1 MGKARTTYWLRL
13 RGSYPV
19 QLHRA
24 IDRKVCRI
32 YQAGA
37 FGRLLA
43 CLIVRFYPRISQVFE
58 TTMADIEKLGRYDI
72 VRVLGKGAMGVV
84 YEGLD
89 PNLDRQVA
97 IKTIRVQSL
106 SPDAATEYEGRFR
119 TEARSAARLHHPNI
133 VSVFDSGQDGD
144 TAYLVMEFIQGEDL
158 KHHLENGARFSVRSA
173 IVMVHDLLMA
183 LDHAHRQNV
192 VHRDVKPANM
202 LIELSGRVK
211 LTDFGVA
218 RIQEPD
224 ETNLTQVGGA
234 VGTPKYMSPE
244 QAKGLRGDSR
254 ADVFSAGVV
263 LYELLTGVLPFDGEN
278 QFVVIHQIVGHT
290 PAPPSTLNPDVPA
303 AMDEVIAR
311 AMAKN
316 PDERY
321 ATAREFGLAL
331 RVVAQHIGAT
341 SGDQSTDVAGELG
354 QILAK
359 RVPIAPPAALRDGS
373 STGIFGPGPDVALVT
388 TVNHE
393 EELGNWNKIKDSTV
407 PKDFLDYLARF
418 PAGIY
423 ARRAQQRLDQLALDN
438 TNSRAKTQPQFRPN
452 PDEVDLDSTMGPFA
466 ATQFPSAEPAVSA
479 RRHPAW
485 LAMAVGAAVFGVF
498 ALILLV
504 RLLLQPGEAMLPDAA
519 PPLVVTTPNAL
530 PAPPIIEEK
539 ESDSVPL
546 ESSTKAAATKPAVV
560 ASAPV
565 GKASKSVDAATTA
578 LASASNATKPKA
590 SAPSAPAAATMVQ
603 VTPVAPR
610 EPVPA
615 PVSHSN
621 GAGPSAAGQVCSDKV
636 FIFRIACVAEQCKTD
651 RFRQTGECIRFRE
664 MEKKREEGAN
674 NQQR

>member
-1 MGKARTTYWLRL
+1 M
-13 RGSYPV
+13 V
-19 QLHRA
+19 
-24 IDRKVCRI
+24 
-32 YQAGA
+32 
-37 FGRLLA
+37 
-43 CLIVRFYPRISQVFE
+43 
-58 TTMADIEKLGRYDI
+58 DIEKLGRYDV

-84 YEGLD
+84 YEGRD

-106 SPDAATEYEGRFR
+106 SAEAAQEYDGRFR

-144 TAYLVMEFIQGEDL
+144 TAYLVMEFIEGQDL
-158 KHHLENGARFSVRSA
+158 KHHLESGARFSVRSS

-192 VHRDVKPANM
+192 VHRDIKPANM

-224 ETNLTQVGGA
+224 ETHLTQVGGA

-254 ADVFSAGVV
+254 SDVFSAGVV

-278 QFVVIHQIVGHT
+278 QFAVIHKIVGHD
-290 PAPPSTLNPDVPA
+290 PAPPSTLNPEVPP
-303 AMDEVIAR
+303 AMDEVMAR

-331 RVVAQHIGAT
+331 RVVAQHMGAA
-341 SGDQSTDVAGELG
+341 SGNPNADVAAELS
-354 QILAK
+354 QMMAN
-359 RVPIAPPAALRDGS
+359 RAPIASPAALRDGS
-373 STGIFGPGPDVALVT
+373 STGIFGPAVDVSLVT

-393 EELGNWNKIKDSTV
+393 EELGVWHGIKDSTV
-407 PKDFLDYLARF
+407 SQNFLNYLQRF

-423 ARRAQQRLDQLALDN
+423 ARRAQQRLEQLALDN
-438 TNSRAKTQPQFRPN
+438 TGTRARTEPQFRPN
-452 PDEVDLDSTMGPFA
+452 PDEIDLDSTMGPFVA
-466 ATQFPSAEPAVSA
+466 MMPAQDLPAKTPTPPAPVAKPKAKPDAKMEAEPESA
-479 RRHPAW
+479 AQQAPARKMW
-485 LAMAVGAAVFGVF
+485 PILALAGVVCTLLVLGAVF
-498 ALILLV
+498 
-504 RLLLQPGEAMLPDAA
+504 RP
-519 PPLVVTTPNAL
+519 TTPAVPQTL
-530 PAPPIIEEK
+530 PTSPAPVATDVQKTSPAPMIEESA
-539 ESDSVPL
+539 SDSVEVPAIKSATPASKSAAGPASAPL
-546 ESSTKAAATKPAVV
+546 VKASKPAAAASSAV
-560 ASAPV
+560 ASAP
-565 GKASKSVDAATTA
+565 
-578 LASASNATKPKA
+578 KPARSKA
-590 SAPSAPAAATMVQ
+590 SAPAGPDTQTATPTAPS
-603 VTPVAPR
+603 TPVAPR
-610 EPVPA
+610 EAAPA
-615 PVSHSN
+615 AASHSN
-621 GAGPSAAGQVCSDKV
+621 GAGPSAAGQICADKV

-651 RFRQTGECIRFRE
+651 RFRQTSECLRFKE

>member
-1 MGKARTTYWLRL
+1 
-13 RGSYPV
+13 
-19 QLHRA
+19 
-24 IDRKVCRI
+24 
-32 YQAGA
+32 
-37 FGRLLA
+37 
-43 CLIVRFYPRISQVFE
+43 
-58 TTMADIEKLGRYDI
+58 MADIEKLGRYDI

-84 YEGLD
+84 YEGRD

-106 SPDAATEYEGRFR
+106 SAEAASEYEVRFR

-158 KHHLENGARFSVRSA
+158 KHHLENGARFSVRSS

-224 ETNLTQVGGA
+224 ETHLTQVGGA

-254 ADVFSAGVV
+254 SDVFSAGVV
-263 LYELLTGVLPFDGEN
+263 LYELLTGILPFDGEN
-278 QFVVIHQIVGHT
+278 QFVVIHQIVGHEPT
-290 PAPPSTLNPDVPA
+290 KPSMLNPDVPA
-303 AMDEVIAR
+303 AMDEVMAR

-331 RVVAQHIGAT
+331 RVVAQHMGAS
-341 SGDQSTDVAGELG
+341 SGDQNADVAAELG
-354 QILAK
+354 KIIAN
-359 RVPIAPPAALRDGS
+359 RAPVAPPAALRDGS
-373 STGIFGPGPDVALVT
+373 STGIFGPGPDVSMVT

-407 PKDFLDYLARF
+407 SQNFLDYLARY

-423 ARRAQQRLDQLALDN
+423 ARRARQRLDQLALDN
-438 TNSRAKTQPQFRPN
+438 TSSRAKTLPQFRPQA
-452 PDEVDLDSTMGPFA
+452 DEPDLDSTMGPFA
-466 ATQFPSAEPAVSA
+466 ATQPAPPT
-479 RRHPAW
+479 RRETAAVAALVQQRSKGPVVAIAAAVCA
-485 LAMAVGAAVFGVF
+485 LVVLMAV
-498 ALILLV
+498 LWP
-504 RLLLQPGEAMLPDAA
+504 RLQTGGETLATEA
-519 PPLVVTTPNAL
+519 PPVVAAASGAL
-530 PAPPIIEEK
+530 PSPPIIEEK
-539 ESDSVPL
+539 ESDSVPVQL
-546 ESSTKAAATKPAVV
+546 PNTQAAAASRPSLGASVPAAKP
-560 ASAPV
+560 SRP
-565 GKASKSVDAATTA
+565 ATAA
-578 LASASNATKPKA
+578 LASASGPAKA
-590 SAPSAPAAATMVQ
+590 SAAAPSTPPAGQAPVAAA
-603 VTPVAPR
+603 PVAPR
-610 EPVPA
+610 EPAPTPA
-615 PVSHSN
+615 TQGN
-621 GAGPSAAGQVCSDKV
+621 NIGPSAAGQVCSDKV
-636 FIFRIACVAEQCKTD
+636 FIFRIACIAEQCKTD

-664 MEKKREEGAN
+664 MEKKREEGAAI
-674 NQQR
+674 QQR

>member
-1 MGKARTTYWLRL
+1 
-13 RGSYPV
+13 
-19 QLHRA
+19 
-24 IDRKVCRI
+24 
-32 YQAGA
+32 
-37 FGRLLA
+37 
-43 CLIVRFYPRISQVFE
+43 
-58 TTMADIEKLGRYDI
+58 MADIEKLGRYDI

-84 YEGLD
+84 YEGRD

-106 SPDAATEYEGRFR
+106 SAQAASEYEVRFR

-158 KHHLENGARFSVRSA
+158 KHHLENGARFSVRSS

-224 ETNLTQVGGA
+224 ETHLTQVGGA

-254 ADVFSAGVV
+254 SDVFSAGVV
-263 LYELLTGVLPFDGEN
+263 LYELLTGILPFDGEN
-278 QFVVIHQIVGHT
+278 QFVVIHQIVGHEPT
-290 PAPPSTLNPDVPA
+290 RPSMLNPDVPA

-331 RVVAQHIGAT
+331 RVVAQHMGAS
-341 SGDQSTDVAGELG
+341 SGDQNADVAAELG
-354 QILAK
+354 KIIAN
-359 RVPIAPPAALRDGS
+359 RAPVAPPAALRDGS
-373 STGIFGPGPDVALVT
+373 STGIFGPGPDVSMVT

-393 EELGNWNKIKDSTV
+393 EELGTWNKIKDSTV
-407 PKDFLDYLARF
+407 SQNFLDYLARY

-423 ARRAQQRLDQLALDN
+423 ARRAQQRLDMLALDN
-438 TNSRAKTQPQFRPN
+438 TSSRAKTLPQFRPQA
-452 PDEVDLDSTMGPFA
+452 DEPDLDSTLGPFA
-466 ATQFPSAEPAVSA
+466 ATQPAPA
-479 RRHPAW
+479 R
-485 LAMAVGAAVFGVF
+485 
-498 ALILLV
+498 
-504 RLLLQPGEAMLPDAA
+504 PDAA
-519 PPLVVTTPNAL
+519 AVEAVVQRRPKGPLLAVAATVCALLVLLAVLWPRLQTGGDTLPTDSASVIAAAPGAL
-530 PAPPIIEEK
+530 PTPAIIEEK
-539 ESDSVPL
+539 ESDSVPVQL
-546 ESSTKAAATKPAVV
+546 PAAAASRSGAGASDSAVKPSRPAAV
-560 ASAPV
+560 ASA
-565 GKASKSVDAATTA
+565 A
-578 LASASNATKPKA
+578 LATASGPAKAKA
-590 SAPSAPAAATMVQ
+590 SAAIPSTTPAIQAPPVAAA
-603 VTPVAPR
+603 PVAPR
-610 EPVPA
+610 EPAPTPA
-615 PVSHSN
+615 AQGN
-621 GAGPSAAGQVCSDKV
+621 GGGPSAAGQVCSDKV

-664 MEKKREEGAN
+664 MERKREEGAA

>member
-1 MGKARTTYWLRL
+1 
-13 RGSYPV
+13 
-19 QLHRA
+19 
-24 IDRKVCRI
+24 
-32 YQAGA
+32 
-37 FGRLLA
+37 
-43 CLIVRFYPRISQVFE
+43 
-58 TTMADIEKLGRYDI
+58 MADIEKLGRYDI

-84 YEGLD
+84 YEGRD

-106 SPDAATEYEGRFR
+106 SAEAAVEYEGRFR

-202 LIELSGRVK
+202 LIERSGRVK

-224 ETNLTQVGGA
+224 ETHLTQVGGA

-254 ADVFSAGVV
+254 SDVFSAGVV

-290 PAPPSTLNPDVPA
+290 PAPPSTLNAEVPA
-303 AMDEVIAR
+303 AMDDVIAS

-331 RVVAQHIGAT
+331 RVVAQHMGAL
-341 SGDQSTDVAGELG
+341 SGDQNADVAAELG
-354 QILAK
+354 QIVAN
-359 RVPIAPPAALRDGS
+359 RGNRTTVASPAALRDGS
-373 STGIFGPGPDVALVT
+373 STGIFGPAPDVALVT

-393 EELGNWNKIKDSTV
+393 EELGIWNGIKDSTV
-407 PKDFLDYLARF
+407 SQDFVGYLQRF

-423 ARRAQQRLDQLALDN
+423 ARRARQRLDQLALDN
-438 TNSRAKTQPQFRPN
+438 TSSRAKTVPQFRPN
-452 PDEVDLDSTMGPFA
+452 PDVEDLDSTMGPFA
-466 ATQFPSAEPAVSA
+466 TTQQPVAVPAPVPKS
-479 RRHPAW
+479 RPAW
-485 LAMAVGAAVFGVF
+485 PAWAIGAAVCVL
-498 ALILLV
+498 LILLLLV
-504 RLLLQPGEAMLPDAA
+504 RPRLRPGDEAMPSAA
-519 PPLVVTTPNAL
+519 PPSVVTPPNAL
-530 PAPPIIEEK
+530 PAPAIIEEK
-539 ESDSVPL
+539 ESDSVPVQ
-546 ESSTKAAATKPAVV
+546 SPPPPAVSRPAVV
-560 ASAPV
+560 ASAPA
-565 GKASKSVDAATTA
+565 GKASRPAVA
-578 LASASNATKPKA
+578 ASAAQTSVSGPAKPKV
-590 SAPSAPAAATMVQ
+590 SAPSAPTAQALPAAQTV
-603 VTPVAPR
+603 PPAPR
-610 EPVPA
+610 ETPPA
-615 PVSHSN
+615 PVHHGN
-621 GAGPSAAGQVCSDKV
+621 GGGGGGGPSAAGQVCSDKV

-664 MEKKREEGAN
+664 MEKRREEGVN
-674 NQQR
+674 NPQR